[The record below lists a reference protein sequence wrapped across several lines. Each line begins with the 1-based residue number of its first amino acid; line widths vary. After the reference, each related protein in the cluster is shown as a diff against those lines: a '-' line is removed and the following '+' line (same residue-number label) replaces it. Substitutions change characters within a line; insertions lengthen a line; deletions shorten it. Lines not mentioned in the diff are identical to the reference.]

1 VIQAIVPAS
10 AGAADTII
18 RVSIAYR
25 GVSHRPTS
33 VLINTGL
40 QAGASPRDVTSRL
53 NGFLSELVV

>member
-1 VIQAIVPAS
+1 VPAS